1 VHQDAADRVR
11 PQAPR
16 LVTPAV
22 DALRDPDRIRV
33 LALIAELGRVM
44 KHENRTLGRNRCA
57 HASIENDSRSAALD
71 LIAPGVVKVKAQI
84 EKPLRKEIVE

>member
-1 VHQDAADRVR
+1 VR
-11 PQAPR
+11 PRAPR

-44 KHENRTLGRNRCA
+44 KHENSILGRNRA
-57 HASIENDSRSAALD
+57 LTHRLKMTGENIRLARSL
-71 LIAPGVVKVKAQI
+71 
-84 EKPLRKEIVE
+84 EKNR